1 MRCRAPLTPC
11 LPLFL
16 LACSVPPG
24 DPAVLP
30 PEPPQEGH
38 PTLAARKG
46 GRVRGKNAEQLA
58 AILAN
63 PLAPVGAMNLRATY
77 GTFDGDLPGAA
88 DRDSWLLEWQ
98 PTVPYVAPTG
108 QFAAQFAVG
117 AFRFVSGKI
126 EDGSY
131 SIRTPTANLGIRG
144 TAFQV
149 LVDASG
155 MTRVD
160 VFEGLVAIQPLGQGR
175 GAEVGEGR
183 SGTVRTADSDVEI
196 GDASVP
202 AQRYRLRDD
211 IERAAAPGRDDAGGS
226 ISFGQR

>member
-1 MRCRAPLTPC
+1 VSFLLRAGLVALAGLLASGAALRAQEVGTTILVDYWAYRTPAGQARAD
-11 LPLFL
+11 LFL
-16 LACSVPPG
+16 NEAVYSNDTITSLGQTQIRFLDQTEIVLGPDTELVLDRFVY
-24 DPAVLP
+24 DPA
-30 PEPPQEGH
+30 
-38 PTLAARKG
+38 R
-46 GRVRGKNAEQLA
+46 
-58 AILAN
+58 
-63 PLAPVGAMNLRATY
+63 
-77 GTFDGDLPGAA
+77 
-88 DRDSWLLEWQ
+88 S
-98 PTVPYVAPTG
+98 TG

-144 TAFQV
+144 TSFQV
-149 LVDASG
+149 LVDTSG

-160 VFEGLVAIQPLGQGR
+160 VFEGLVAIEPLGRGR